1 MKKSL
6 SQAIALATLVGGATA
21 VQAVE
26 VNHEGIG
33 GALLYPLYSV
43 QGDNTTVLSVTNT
56 SDGYKAVKVRFVE
69 GQNSAEVLDFHLYM
83 SPQDVWSGSL
93 VPTATGAKLVTND
106 TSCIAGIT
114 KKDGTQT
121 DGRLNFS
128 HDQIKLD
135 EEGVTD
141 PEFVASTAE
150 QLANRVKVG
159 HFEVIEM
166 ATVIDTDLRE
176 AIKHV
181 DGVPGDCTVI
191 TKWWSDSAAEGGL
204 DMGEGTDR
212 ENRDNA
218 VAKLGLPT
226 GGLYGNAA
234 IINVKQGWA
243 ASYDAVALA
252 DDLEPD
258 AVSGEV
264 STAFYTDIQH
274 PRPGSIYPHLA
285 TVVNT
290 ITGDVEPD
298 DGRLDDVTEAL
309 RLGSLY
315 NDYYVDAA
323 LGATTD
329 LVVTFPTKRFYT
341 FEAEDLD
348 GSGLKYQYDN
358 ATGNNPFDNEWNDVK
373 RTAPVAFKATI
384 YDREEEK
391 LTVRADDGFVSPRPI
406 EKDASIALNWEAN
419 VISLSENSDSFGAGA
434 AGVRTEVLTKNDQFD
449 FTSGWIQITRTG
461 GQAGGA
467 NENSVP
473 AIGFANIVTKNGVS
487 ADGALRNFAQ
497 TFKNKTVSK

>member
-6 SQAIALATLVGGATA
+6 SQAIALATLVGGAA
-21 VQAVE
+21 AAQAVE

-56 SDGYKAVKVRFVE
+56 SDDYKAVKIRFVE

-106 TSCIAGIT
+106 TSCIAGVT
-114 KKDGTQT
+114 KKDGTQI
-121 DGRLNFS
+121 DGKLNFS
-128 HDQIKLD
+128 HAQIKRD
-135 EEGVTD
+135 EEGKLDVD
-141 PEFVASTAE
+141 GNPIVPSTAE
-150 QLANRVKVG
+150 QLSNRVKVG

-166 ATVIDTDLRE
+166 ATVTDAGLQT

-181 DGVPGDCTVI
+181 EGVPGDCTAI
-191 TKWWSDSAAEGGL
+191 TSWWTDDL
-204 DMGEGTDR
+204 NMGTGTDR
-212 ENRDNA
+212 ENRG
-218 VAKLGLPT
+218 VAELAAPT

-243 ASYDAVALA
+243 ASYDAVALV
-252 DDLEPD
+252 DDL
-258 AVSGEV
+258 ATG
-264 STAFYTDIQH
+264 TNFYTDIQH

-285 TVVNT
+285 SVLNGTD
-290 ITGDVEPD
+290 IEPD
-298 DGRLDDVTEAL
+298 DTRLDAVTEAL
-309 RLGSLY
+309 ALSSVY

-341 FEAEDLD
+341 FEAKDLD
-348 GSGLKYQYDN
+348 AAALTYQY
-358 ATGNNPFDNEWNDVK
+358 AGANNPFDNNWDDEERV
-373 RTAPVAFKATI
+373 APVAFDATI

-391 LTVRADDGFVSPRPI
+391 LTVKAEDGFVSPRPI
-406 EKDASIALNWEAN
+406 EVDASIALNWEAN
-419 VISLSENSDSFGAGA
+419 VIGLSEASDSFGAAA
-434 AGVRTEVLTKNDQFD
+434 AGVRTQVLTKNDEFD
-449 FTSGWIQITRTG
+449 FTSGWVQITRTG
-461 GQAGGA
+461 GAGT
-467 NENSVP
+467 NVDSVP

-497 TFKNKTVSK
+497 TFKNKTVAK

>member
-6 SQAIALATLVGGATA
+6 SQAIALATLVGGAA
-21 VQAVE
+21 AAQAVE

-56 SDGYKAVKVRFVE
+56 SDDYKAVKVRFVE

-83 SPQDVWSGSL
+83 SPQDVWTGSL

-106 TSCIAGIT
+106 TSCIAGVT
-114 KKDGTQT
+114 KKDGTQI
-121 DGRLNFS
+121 DGKLNFS
-128 HDQIKLD
+128 HAQIKRD
-135 EEGVTD
+135 EERIADETKR
-141 PEFVASTAE
+141 STAE

-166 ATVIDTDLRE
+166 ATVTDPDLQT

-181 DGVPGDCTVI
+181 DGVPGDCTAI
-191 TKWWSDSAAEGGL
+191 TSWWTDDL
-204 DMGEGTDR
+204 NMGTGTDR
-212 ENRDNA
+212 ANRG
-218 VAKLGLPT
+218 VADLGAPT

-243 ASYDAVALA
+243 ASYDAVALV
-252 DDLEPD
+252 DDL
-258 AVSGEV
+258 AAG
-264 STAFYTDIQH
+264 TNFYTDIQH

-285 TVVNT
+285 SVLNGTD
-290 ITGDVEPD
+290 IEPD
-298 DGRLDDVTEAL
+298 DTRLDAVTEAL
-309 RLGSLY
+309 ALTSVY

-341 FEAEDLD
+341 FEAKDLD
-348 GSGLKYQYDN
+348 AAALTYKYND
-358 ATGNNPFDNEWNDVK
+358 ANNPFDNEWDDEE
-373 RTAPVAFKATI
+373 RIAPVAFDATI
-384 YDREEEK
+384 YDREEEELVVK
-391 LTVRADDGFVSPRPI
+391 AEDGFVSPRPI
-406 EKDASIALNWEAN
+406 EVDASIALNWEAN

-461 GQAGGA
+461 GAGT
-467 NENSVP
+467 NEDSVP

-497 TFKNKTVSK
+497 TFKNKTVAK